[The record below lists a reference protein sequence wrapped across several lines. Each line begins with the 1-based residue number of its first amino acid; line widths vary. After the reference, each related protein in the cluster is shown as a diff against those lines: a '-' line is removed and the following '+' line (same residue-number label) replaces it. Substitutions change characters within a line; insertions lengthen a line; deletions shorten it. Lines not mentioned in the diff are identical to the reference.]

1 MAQGRESIRCLNEQV
16 NALAVGE
23 LLVGSVEPT
32 SWSSCLRGRELGCL
46 SSNSGQSFDGC
57 SWGHLFF
64 SISSL
69 HAKATKRGV
78 AGACGRKP
86 SPCLGLVS
94 PQGDVGHA
102 PRVSAQA

>member
-1 MAQGRESIRCLNEQV
+1 MAQGRESIGCLNEQV

-32 SWSSCLRGRELGCL
+32 SRSSHLRGRGLGCL
-46 SSNSGQSFDGC
+46 SINSGQSFEGC
-57 SWGHLFF
+57 SWGLLFF

-69 HAKATKRGV
+69 HAKDTKWGV
-78 AGACGRKP
+78 AGACSRKP
-86 SPCLGLVS
+86 SPCPGLVS
-94 PQGDVGHA
+94 PQGDMGHA